1 MHALHTH
8 THTKARAHTH
18 PYSHTLT
25 HPYTLTPVHTHTCTH
40 AHRLL
45 VHTCTPTHTHVHA
58 RSLAHVHTHTGS
70 SGSQDPSWG
79 APVPWAG
86 SVDTGQNRRHPGPH
100 RPHTKLPLTRSH
112 TSSGRD
118 SHLAGWVAEAGRGS
132 ARTPSALGTP
142 RGPALCSSGT
152 RRVIVP
158 TPSEVRTG
166 VTSTSPTKTPR
177 AGEAQWLTP
186 SHAASWGACAPPPG
200 AAAALVWRSEGAR
213 WPRGG
218 SGGGG
223 GEGPQLAH
231 TPLSVSLSLP
241 LPRTFFY
248 ERIKTKNLRRP
259 VTRRARGG
267 ATDRASQAEAGCRR
281 VPTPPSSSLRARP
294 PAPRSPGRRPRGP
307 TALLPH
313 SIPAHP
319 RTFMFTHTLTL
330 TQSHVHTRCVRTRLG
345 PTRRGHPV
353 RAYGGWLPPTWALA
367 PGGRPQPPAPRQLQ
381 AERPAT
387 RERPL

>member
-1 MHALHTH
+1 MLLGDTSCH
-8 THTKARAHTH
+8 R
-18 PYSHTLT
+18 PDTL
-25 HPYTLTPVHTHTCTH
+25 
-40 AHRLL
+40 R
-45 VHTCTPTHTHVHA
+45 
-58 RSLAHVHTHTGS
+58 GE
-70 SGSQDPSWG
+70 
-79 APVPWAG
+79 
-86 SVDTGQNRRHPGPH
+86 NRRHLH
-100 RPHTKLPLTRSH
+100 LTDEDTEGWRS
-112 TSSGRD
+112 S
-118 SHLAGWVAEAGRGS
+118 VAHPESRSQLGGVRAPAGRSRRPGL
-132 ARTPSALGTP
+132 ALGGREVAP
-142 RGPALCSSGT
+142 GRQRWGGRG
-152 RRVIVP
+152 
-158 TPSEVRTG
+158 
-166 VTSTSPTKTPR
+166 
-177 AGEAQWLTP
+177 
-186 SHAASWGACAPPPG
+186 
-200 AAAALVWRSEGAR
+200 
-213 WPRGG
+213 
-218 SGGGG
+218 
-223 GEGPQLAH
+223 GPQLAH
-231 TPLSVSLSLP
+231 APLSVSLSLP

-281 VPTPPSSSLRARP
+281 VPTPRSSSLRARP

>member
-158 TPSEVRTG
+158 TPSGVRTG

-186 SHAASWGACAPPPG
+186 SHAASWGACTPPPG

-223 GEGPQLAH
+223 GGGPSSH
-231 TPLSVSLSLP
+231 TPPFRFPSPFLFPEPFSMKESKP
-241 LPRTFFY
+241 KIY
-248 ERIKTKNLRRP
+248 E
-259 VTRRARGG
+259 G
-267 ATDRASQAEAGCRR
+267 Q
-281 VPTPPSSSLRARP
+281 
-294 PAPRSPGRRPRGP
+294 
-307 TALLPH
+307 
-313 SIPAHP
+313 
-319 RTFMFTHTLTL
+319 
-330 TQSHVHTRCVRTRLG
+330 
-345 PTRRGHPV
+345 
-353 RAYGGWLPPTWALA
+353 
-367 PGGRPQPPAPRQLQ
+367 
-381 AERPAT
+381 
-387 RERPL
+387 

>member
-1 MHALHTH
+1 M
-8 THTKARAHTH
+8 
-18 PYSHTLT
+18 
-25 HPYTLTPVHTHTCTH
+25 
-40 AHRLL
+40 
-45 VHTCTPTHTHVHA
+45 
-58 RSLAHVHTHTGS
+58 
-70 SGSQDPSWG
+70 
-79 APVPWAG
+79 PWAG
-86 SVDTGQNRRHPGPH
+86 SVDTGQNRRHPSPH
-100 RPHTKLPLTRSH
+100 WPHTKLPLTRSH

-132 ARTPSALGTP
+132 ALTPSALGTP

-186 SHAASWGACAPPPG
+186 SHVASWGACAPPPG
-200 AAAALVWRSEGAR
+200 AAAALVWHAEGAR

-223 GEGPQLAH
+223 RGGAPAPHGRLAH
-231 TPLSVSLSLP
+231 APLSVSLSLP

-259 VTRRARGG
+259 VARRARGR

-281 VPTPPSSSLRARP
+281 VPTPRSSSLRARP
-294 PAPRSPGRRPRGP
+294 PRTALPGQAAERSHSSAAPQHTRSPAHIYVHAHTHTHAVTCAHAMCAHTSGPHTPRPPRQGVWWVAPSDLGPRPRRQ
-307 TALLPH
+307 A
-313 SIPAHP
+313 
-319 RTFMFTHTLTL
+319 
-330 TQSHVHTRCVRTRLG
+330 
-345 PTRRGHPV
+345 
-353 RAYGGWLPPTWALA
+353 
-367 PGGRPQPPAPRQLQ
+367 PAPRPS
-381 AERPAT
+381 PAAG
-387 RERPL
+387 